1 MHGLYGTITLS
12 PAAAHLRVPAR
23 LSGRIFE
30 AAATVRPM
38 ELQQAALAK
47 IAKVTARR
55 ALDQLVLVILS
66 AAKRS
71 RRISVHGLAG
81 A

>member
-1 MHGLYGTITLS
+1 MQ
-12 PAAAHLRVPAR
+12 
-23 LSGRIFE
+23 
-30 AAATVRPM
+30 
-38 ELQQAALAK
+38 LQQAALAK

-71 RRISVHGLAG
+71 RRISVHGLGG